1 MTGPVSH
8 PVVRRLRLI
17 SRSVCLTQLKV
28 EEEMSVNNNAA
39 GEQKKPSFKD
49 SLKSMDT
56 EETFDLIFYRP
67 IGYAWALLAKRL
79 GITPNAITIASIFRS
94 GCRSGILLQ

>member
-1 MTGPVSH
+1 
-8 PVVRRLRLI
+8 
-17 SRSVCLTQLKV
+17 
-28 EEEMSVNNNAA
+28 MSVNNNAA

-79 GITPNAITIASIFRS
+79 GITPNAITIRLHISRS